1 VTAKLQMPHEQLD
14 PPPLVTGN
22 DLLAAGVPAGRAVG
36 QVLAALRALQL
47 DGVLTTRDAAV
58 EWVKTRVSD
67 WQ

>member
-1 VTAKLQMPHEQLD
+1 MTAKLQMPQEQLD

-47 DGVLTTRDAAV
+47 DGVLTTRDAAL
-58 EWVKTRVSD
+58 EWATHGR
-67 WQ
+67 